1 MRYFLYHPLFTVH
14 YSLSPIPY
22 PLSLTTVMPIETWFP
37 LAIYYEDLVDAPQH
51 QQDLVDAVLQ
61 LERDGAERRNYP
73 EMAWTGDLH
82 GVEQIHTNP
91 RFSWIVRQ
99 VELHTAIYLQELGV
113 DLSKVDL
120 YIQRAWPIVSR
131 MEQEVGSHCHNTAHI
146 SAVYYLQVPTAGTY
160 DPGRLVFFDDA
171 RVNEVSPGL
180 GSENT
185 DIVAEDNYF
194 NQLQIAYP
202 PVAGRLLLF
211 PAKQRHAVTMNETE
225 ELRVSLS
232 FDIVLTATR
241 SAAGAYEFLTPPPG
255 QWQRFN
261 SKP

>member
-1 MRYFLYHPLFTVH
+1 
-14 YSLSPIPY
+14 
-22 PLSLTTVMPIETWFP
+22 MPIETLFP
-37 LAIYYEDLVDAPQH
+37 LAIYYDDLPDAPKY
-51 QQDLVDAVLQ
+51 QQTLVDAVLQ

-91 RFSWIVRQ
+91 DFGWIVAQ
-99 VELHTAIYLQELGV
+99 VERHTAIYLLELGV

-131 MEQEVGSHCHNTAHI
+131 TEQEIGAHCHNTAHI
-146 SAVYYLQVPTAGTY
+146 SAVYYIKVPPENTY
-160 DPGRLVFFDDA
+160 DPGRLVFFNDA

-194 NQLQIAYP
+194 NQIQTAYI
-202 PVAGRLLLF
+202 PVEGRLLMF

-225 ELRVSLS
+225 DLRVSLS
-232 FDIVLTATR
+232 FDIVLTATGA
-241 SAAGAYEFLTPPPG
+241 AAGAYEFLTPPQ
-255 QWQRFN
+255 QWQKFK
-261 SKP
+261 SEFKDDLL

>member
-1 MRYFLYHPLFTVH
+1 
-14 YSLSPIPY
+14 
-22 PLSLTTVMPIETWFP
+22 MPIETWFP
-37 LAIYYEDLVDAPQH
+37 LAIYYDDLPDAPNH
-51 QQDLVDAVLQ
+51 QQHLLDTVLQ
-61 LERDGAERRNYP
+61 LEQTGAERRNYP

-82 GVEQIHTNP
+82 GVERIHTMP
-91 RFSWIVRQ
+91 DFSWIVEQ
-99 VELHTAIYLQELGV
+99 VEQHTSIYLQELGV

-131 MEQEVGSHCHNTAHI
+131 NEQEVGSHCHNTAHI
-146 SAVYYLQVPTAGTY
+146 SAVYYIKVPPADDC

-194 NQLQIAYP
+194 NQLQTAYE
-202 PVAGRLLLF
+202 PVEGRLLIF

-232 FDIVLTATR
+232 FDIILTATD
-241 SAAGAYEFLTPPPG
+241 SAAGAYEFLTPPPS
-255 QWQRFN
+255 QWQRF
-261 SKP
+261 KFGR